1 VSDCDA
7 VQVMHDDIGYV
18 PTAEDAVADALNAG
32 VLDFLYPLAS
42 SLDSHYVFSYSSIV
56 KSVINCFAP
65 LSGQCMCMPCN

>member
-7 VQVMHDDIGYV
+7 VQVMHDDTGYA

-42 SLDSHYVFSYSSIV
+42 SLDSQYVFSYSSIF

-65 LSGQCMCMPCN
+65 LSSQYMCMPRN